1 MILDN
6 DEADERLASPD
17 NVVRSFRNGAGPR
30 LGKERASHEVRDTAV
45 ALHKMGVPN
54 QEVADRLGIEY
65 QDVANYAHNR
75 KVGKGKLKLDPSEAM
90 DDVRQA
96 ALNKLMCAMGLITEE
111 KLSKLKAPA
120 LAGVASK
127 MSAIIE
133 RTMPKE
139 DHNERNAVTL
149 VVYAPQ
155 VKEESSFKVVEI

>member
-17 NVVRSFRNGAGPR
+17 NVVRAFRNGAGPR

-45 ALHKMGVPN
+45 ALHNMGVKN

-111 KLSKLKAPA
+111 KLDKLKAPA
-120 LAGVASK
+120 LAHIANQ
-127 MSAIIE
+127 MSAIVE

-139 DHNERNAVTL
+139 QANDNRVTL

>member
-17 NVVRSFRNGAGPR
+17 NVVRAFRNGAGPR
-30 LGKERASHEVRDTAV
+30 LGKERATKETRDTAV
-45 ALHKMGVPN
+45 ALHQMGVPH
-54 QEVADRLGIEY
+54 QEIADRLGVNY
-65 QDVANYAHNR
+65 QQSANYAHNN
-75 KVGKGKLKLDPSEAM
+75 KVGKSKLKLDPSEAM

-139 DHNERNAVTL
+139 EHNENKVTL